1 MCKIEENYIDRLYE
15 RIVIEEIENALAL
28 YPDSLSETLWDV
40 PELRDKIMTYVV
52 SQSSL
57 PYLRLE
63 HHRKFPIKRKF
74 PYHSLE
80 LRLKIEAMVY
90 QAIEAIL
97 KSEFELLSDPPSLNQ
112 VTDFNFKSGDRIS
125 KIYLRVINTRCF

>member
-28 YPDSLSETLWDV
+28 YPDSLSQTLWVV
-40 PELRDKIMTYVV
+40 PELRDKIITYVV

-57 PYLRLE
+57 PPRRLE

-80 LRLKIEAMVY
+80 LRLKIEAMVH
-90 QAIEAIL
+90 QAIQAIL
-97 KSEFELLSDPPSLNQ
+97 KSEFGLLSDPPSLNQ
-112 VTDFNFKSGDRIS
+112 FTDLNFKSGDRIS
-125 KIYLRVINTRCF
+125 QIYSRVINMRCF